1 MQVTYNSS
9 KGGNVSFMLKG
20 GKVFGSL
27 ESESSSRGQI
37 DVSRVTKSIADM
49 KVTARDDLSGSQ
61 RSLPFKK
68 DKMREKDCSCM

>member
-27 ESESSSRGQI
+27 ESESGQYYNLEPCLGIKNCHLWLQMSRKNP
-37 DVSRVTKSIADM
+37 S
-49 KVTARDDLSGSQ
+49 
-61 RSLPFKK
+61 
-68 DKMREKDCSCM
+68 

>member
-27 ESESSSRGQI
+27 ESEEQPGQYYNLEPCLGI
-37 DVSRVTKSIADM
+37 
-49 KVTARDDLSGSQ
+49 
-61 RSLPFKK
+61 
-68 DKMREKDCSCM
+68 KDCHLWLQMTRKNPS